1 LGKLKI
7 ALFIM
12 SGLFLFLFVYL
23 ALISP
28 FNLDYLYMAN
38 EKSAINQDGYG
49 GSFSNTGNY
58 SLLKSVATS
67 IGGGALSF
75 EPDSKSGGGGVR

>member
-1 LGKLKI
+1 MGKLKI
-7 ALFIM
+7 VLFIL

-28 FNLDYLYMAN
+28 FNLNYLNMAN
-38 EKSAINQDGYG
+38 EKSAINHDGYG

-67 IGGGALSF
+67 VSNSAVSF
-75 EPDSKSGGGGVR
+75 ESDSKSGGGGVR